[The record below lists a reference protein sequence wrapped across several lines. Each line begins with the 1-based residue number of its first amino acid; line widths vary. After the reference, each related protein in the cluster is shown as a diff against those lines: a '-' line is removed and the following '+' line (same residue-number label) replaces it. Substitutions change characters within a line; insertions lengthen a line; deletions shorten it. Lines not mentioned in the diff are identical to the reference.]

1 MEDEVDDEYYMFHP
15 DPYEAWRV
23 TELHVGI
30 CLNDDGS
37 LARDNNYRA
46 ELQSSGHESNIPQ
59 VAFCNTPDDPSGK
72 FLLSCDISGSV
83 RLWDVHNRIVLKILY
98 PTTSGPD
105 QHRTFSSLWSA
116 WGLHWVDKRAFR
128 KTNSHNVALQ
138 YCVLWRDHF
147 DCVVDVSV
155 TKKLVNE
162 SGRWTIGDA
171 GISDEMDVDHRGR
184 GAFNRSGGVVDDWLE
199 GNSDGDEEE
208 ESEGGDDDEATD
220 TSDAEILDVIASAP
234 QHIYTHSGVA
244 QVRLDP
250 QNWCIDTSHQ
260 RGLPPNAYSSSHCH
274 TRREHLESEGY
285 DGSPQHEKG
294 LKKTAEPSDPVLI
307 FNPRAV
313 HLFQS
318 TLSMHREFAGP
329 RHPTVFLNDPLE
341 QDMHSAWRVRVDR
354 HDRMN
359 LTVQIP
365 ELGVILAGS
374 PKGRV
379 AVFSLHE
386 LHPNPFAREPAT
398 PIRTMR
404 LEHILPRQ
412 SQEHR
417 NERPSSTLIGVAASP
432 LQGHAKS
439 PQRPGEAASVQA
451 PSTARKWRILLLYRD
466 QGLLSY
472 EIRRRSRDEKTR
484 DAEIGGV
491 LVV

>member
-1 MEDEVDDEYYMFHP
+1 MDDENYMFYT

-37 LARDNNYRA
+37 LARDNNYRM
-46 ELQSSGHESNIPQ
+46 ELVRAGHQSNIPQ
-59 VAFCNTPDDPSGK
+59 AAFCNTPDDPSGK
-72 FLLSCDISGSV
+72 YLLSCDISGSV
-83 RLWDVHNRIVLKILY
+83 RLWDVHHRMPLKILY
-98 PTTSGPD
+98 PTVSNPD
-105 QHRTFSSLWSA
+105 RDWHFSPLWSA

-138 YCVLWRDHF
+138 YCVLWRDQF
-147 DCVVDVSV
+147 DCLVDVSV
-155 TKKLVNE
+155 TKKLVND

-171 GISDEMDVDHRGR
+171 DTPDAMDIDHRGS
-184 GAFNRSGGVVDDWLE
+184 GAFNRGGGVVDDWLE
-199 GNSDGDEEE
+199 GDPDGEEGE
-208 ESEGGDDDEATD
+208 EFGSEDDNERTD
-220 TSDAEILDVIASAP
+220 TSDSESVDVIASAP
-234 QHIYTHSGVA
+234 QNINTHSGVA

-250 QNWCIDTSHQ
+250 QNWCIDTSRQ
-260 RGLPPNAYSSSHCH
+260 RGLPPNAYDSSHCH
-274 TRREHLESEGY
+274 LFKDHFLGR
-285 DGSPQHEKG
+285 DNAMQHASGFKM
-294 LKKTAEPSDPVLI
+294 LTEPSDPVLI
-307 FNPRAV
+307 FNPRAM

-318 TLSMHREFAGP
+318 TWSMQRDFAGP
-329 RHPTVFLNDPLE
+329 RYPTIFFNDPLE
-341 QDMHSAWRVRVDR
+341 QDIHPAWRARVDTF
-354 HDRMN
+354 DRMN

-404 LEHILPRQ
+404 LDHILPRQ

-417 NERPSSTLIGVAASP
+417 NERPPQTLIGVAASP
-432 LQGHAKS
+432 LQGHSKS
-439 PQRPGEAASVQA
+439 SQRPGEAAGAQA

-466 QGLLSY
+466 QTLLSY

-484 DAEIGGV
+484 DAEVGGV